1 MIAFLFHTASLYGTR
16 WNAHDIEKRYGIRRQ
31 LSAQICGGTA
41 DWVGQDFGN
50 RMDNILMYRRAKQD
64 ILHRPDRLITGLDD
78 QYILLFIDIRYGVE
92 KEATLAVHG
101 KLGLVRID
109 VSLEDICYLQPYC
122 TPVCRYVL

>member
-50 RMDNILMYRRAKQD
+50 RMRRSAD
-64 ILHRPDRLITGLDD
+64 PD
-78 QYILLFIDIRYGVE
+78 VPE
-92 KEATLAVHG
+92 SEAGHPASSG
-101 KLGLVRID
+101 QAYNRFG
-109 VSLEDICYLQPYC
+109 
-122 TPVCRYVL
+122 